1 MEKWKNY
8 TKEEINSFLQQSD
21 TKLKFLKAL
30 GYTNYNNKAYKRIKE
45 EYPDL
50 DYSKIELYHKGE
62 DLTGKRFGRLIVLYR
77 DYSVKRPHWIC
88 QCDCGNITKPIAGY
102 SLKNGITKSCGCLQ
116 KETASEYNLDDLIG
130 KKFGYLT
137 VIKRDNSK
145 QWDRPHWICQC
156 DCGKIKE
163 KSVSSGDLKSGHT
176 YSCGCLKKSKGEL
189 KIEEILKSLNIKYI
203 PQYSFKDLKG
213 TSQPLRFDFAIFQED
228 ELKILIEY
236 QGEQHYNNFAYF
248 NKRND
253 FQKRIGYD
261 EKKRQYC
268 KDNDIQLIEIPYWDF
283 NIINKDY
290 LIKKMESLHL
300 DF

>member
-1 MEKWKNY
+1 MLRY
-8 TKEEINSFLQQSD
+8 LRYFM
-21 TKLKFLKAL
+21 
-30 GYTNYNNKAYKRIKE
+30 
-45 EYPDL
+45 PD
-50 DYSKIELYHKGE
+50 
-62 DLTGKRFGRLIVLYR
+62 GK
-77 DYSVKRPHWIC
+77 D
-88 QCDCGNITKPIAGY
+88 
-102 SLKNGITKSCGCLQ
+102 
-116 KETASEYNLDDLIG
+116 E
-130 KKFGYLT
+130 
-137 VIKRDNSK
+137 
-145 QWDRPHWICQC
+145 
-156 DCGKIKE
+156 KE

-176 YSCGCLKKSKGEL
+176 YSCGCFRKSKGEL

-268 KDNDIQLIEIPYWDF
+268 KDNNIQLIEIPYWDF

-290 LIKKMESLHL
+290 LIKRMKSLHL